1 MARIKS
7 DSYSIFTGSI
17 SENIIASGIDV
28 SSYSSVF
35 ILVDENTHEHCWPHL
50 MYSMSGLEHAEV
62 IEIPSGEENKVLEI
76 CYHIWNTLSEVNAD
90 RKALMINLGG
100 GVIGDMGGF
109 AASTY
114 KRGIDFIQI
123 PTTLLSQVDASVGGK
138 LGIDFEGYKNQIGV
152 FNKPKAVFV
161 DVSFLETLDER
172 NMCSGFAEMLKHAL
186 IADAKQWEKLKQIK
200 AVNAK
205 QIARHIS
212 PAIKIK
218 NTIVKKDFL
227 EQNIRKTLN
236 FGHTI
241 GHAVESALLNTPSSL
256 LHGEA
261 IAIGMAIETILS
273 NKLGL
278 TLLQQQEIFSV
289 LKQHFSLIHINE
301 DVLQSILELIK
312 QDKKNSHSTINC
324 SLLTSIGNCAYDCA
338 ITEQE
343 VVEAVNV
350 YNTFI

>member
-1 MARIKS
+1 LARIKS

-35 ILVDENTHEHCWPHL
+35 ILVDENTHEHCWPYL
-50 MYSMSGLEHAEV
+50 MYSVSGLEHAEV

-172 NMCSGFAEMLKHAL
+172 NMRSGFAEMLKHAL

-205 QIARHIS
+205 HIAKYIS
-212 PAIKIK
+212 AFNK
-218 NTIVKKDFL
+218 NKKYHCKKRFSRAKHQKNVKL
-227 EQNIRKTLN
+227 WA
-236 FGHTI
+236 H
-241 GHAVESALLNTPSSL
+241 HWP
-256 LHGEA
+256 
-261 IAIGMAIETILS
+261 
-273 NKLGL
+273 
-278 TLLQQQEIFSV
+278 
-289 LKQHFSLIHINE
+289 
-301 DVLQSILELIK
+301 
-312 QDKKNSHSTINC
+312 C
-324 SLLTSIGNCAYDCA
+324 C
-338 ITEQE
+338 
-343 VVEAVNV
+343 
-350 YNTFI
+350 